1 MATTVDTLITKY
13 VLDDKQYTQGA
24 DNVTAA
30 TGGIGTKMAG
40 VARIAAFATTA
51 IVAVGAAAIAVGK
64 RASQTAAGFEVME
77 KSLATVTGSMSRASE
92 VFEFVKKQAGPSAFF
107 GVKEL
112 GNAAQL
118 LETFS
123 LKTERFLPLAN
134 TMASLFGQNAESL
147 NSFVMA
153 LGRIKAG
160 SFGEGFQRL
169 REMGITRP
177 MLEAQ
182 GLKFNKGGQFE
193 GTPEEALRGIE
204 AAIKLS
210 FGDLDKQ
217 MAGTFQAQM
226 ASVGDAT
233 ERIFAELGIGIND
246 KLLPKVTAF
255 GDELNY
261 LVESGRMREAG
272 DVMGSMIESL
282 DNFGKSLTSFFDKL
296 PLTSLPKWI
305 AEQINGRSSFDPRA
319 MDEQTK
325 KMQEDPR
332 FQRVMRTFEEAAS
345 KGGGKYG
352 ASEGEAEA
360 VAIERTNTVFLGEI
374 AKNTKQSVELQ
385 RIALGAGGGS
395 VGITPVELSD
405 MKNRRTGRVAV
416 AVEALVSAI
425 AREMITASQDQSATR
440 RAAFVR

>member
-30 TGGIGTKMAG
+30 TGRIGTKMAG

-92 VFEFVKKQAGPSAFF
+92 VFE
-107 GVKEL
+107 
-112 GNAAQL
+112 
-118 LETFS
+118 
-123 LKTERFLPLAN
+123 
-134 TMASLFGQNAESL
+134 
-147 NSFVMA
+147 
-153 LGRIKAG
+153 
-160 SFGEGFQRL
+160 
-169 REMGITRP
+169 
-177 MLEAQ
+177 
-182 GLKFNKGGQFE
+182 FNKGGQFE

-332 FQRVMRTFEEAAS
+332 FQRVMRTFEDAAS